1 MMPKPAGPSTQSSPK
16 PTLRSTRHDPKS
28 RPSNIPDDLKERV
41 QFARD
46 WWDDETR
53 RLPGEE
59 RLNTVFVIEYYDGCK
74 YFGYTKEYVA
84 YRVATLSA
92 YIGGWGSTLFVEQHA
107 RTVPYVVRCIE
118 SNLDDQD
125 AKELRDIMVA
135 QAPEEFHRGFG
146 TTVQSP
152 NCRTLGR

>member
-1 MMPKPAGPSTQSSPK
+1 MTQRVD
-16 PTLRSTRHDPKS
+16 L
-28 RPSNIPDDLKERV
+28 SNIPDDLKELV

-59 RLNTVFVIEYYDGCK
+59 RLNNVFVIEYYDGCK

-92 YIGGWGSTLFVEQHA
+92 DVGGEGPHPLHRAARPHRPLRGPVHRIKPRRPRRQGTPRHHGSPGA
-107 RTVPYVVRCIE
+107 
-118 SNLDDQD
+118 
-125 AKELRDIMVA
+125 
-135 QAPEEFHRGFG
+135 
-146 TTVQSP
+146 
-152 NCRTLGR
+152 

>member
-1 MMPKPAGPSTQSSPK
+1 MTQ
-16 PTLRSTRHDPKS
+16 RVDH
-28 RPSNIPDDLKERV
+28 SNIPDDLKERV

-92 YIGGWGSTLFVEQHA
+92 DVGGERAPPSSSSSTPA
-107 RTVPYVVRCIE
+107 PSPTWSGA
-118 SNLDDQD
+118 SNQ
-125 AKELRDIMVA
+125 
-135 QAPEEFHRGFG
+135 
-146 TTVQSP
+146 T
-152 NCRTLGR
+152 

>member
-1 MMPKPAGPSTQSSPK
+1 MTQRVD
-16 PTLRSTRHDPKS
+16 L
-28 RPSNIPDDLKERV
+28 SNIPDDLKERV

-46 WWDDETR
+46 WWDDETL

-74 YFGYTKEYVA
+74 NFGYTKEYVA

-92 YIGGWGSTLFVEQHA
+92 DVGGEGPTLFIEQHA